1 MQLAVIPIF
10 LAEISP
16 AHMRGSMGVL
26 YWLGVK
32 VCRFHLHKE
41 IYFNDGPPDF
51 AGKCGGLLITG
62 IVRVT
67 SNNRDNSAWQIP
79 IGLIFVI
86 PVIVI
91 LLVWFIPEVSI
102 IFFKLPRFLAIILV
116 GFSY

>member
-1 MQLAVIPIF
+1 
-10 LAEISP
+10 
-16 AHMRGSMGVL
+16 MRGSMGVL
-26 YWLGVK
+26 YWLSVK
-32 VCRFHLHKE
+32 VCRFHLRKV
-41 IYFNDGPPDF
+41 IYFNNGSPDF

-91 LLVWFIPEVSI
+91 LLVRFIPEVSI
-102 IFFKLPRFLAIILV
+102 IFFETPRFLAIILV